1 MTKVNHV
8 LLVEDEMA
16 LALIIKDVLKSQGFR
31 VSHVADGAQA
41 YLAYLSQKPDLLILD
56 VMLPGDD
63 GLAIAKKI
71 RVEDKQTPII
81 FLTARSMPQD
91 VLNGFESGGNDY
103 LKKPFDMDELVVRIK
118 VLLNQNRLLETTE
131 TALTNGTVDIGEYQ
145 YDVMRLTLTHHGIAR
160 QLTAREGEALKVL
173 YQFRNRLLTRK
184 HFLMQVWGDDDFFS
198 SRSLDVYISRLRKY
212 LRADPMVQII
222 NHRGFGYK
230 LIC

>member
-1 MTKVNHV
+1 MSRVKQI
-8 LLVEDEMA
+8 LLVEDEPA
-16 LALIIKDVLKSQGFR
+16 LGQILKDVLESQGFAL
-31 VSHVADGAQA
+31 SLLDDGSKA
-41 YLAYLSQKPDLLILD
+41 YSAYVTEKPDLLILD
-56 VMLPGDD
+56 VMLPGED

-71 RVEDKQTPII
+71 RVEDKQTPVI

-103 LKKPFDMDELVVRIK
+103 LKKPFDMDELVVRVK

-131 TALTNGTVDIGEYQ
+131 TTLTNGIVDIGEYQ
-145 YDVMRLTLTHHGIAR
+145 YDVMRLLLSHQGGTR

-184 HFLMQVWGDDDFFS
+184 DFLLQVWGDDDFFS

-212 LRADPMVQII
+212 LKADPMVQII

>member
-1 MTKVNHV
+1 MIKSPKI

-16 LALIIKDVLKSQGFR
+16 LGNIIADVLQSQGFM
-31 VSHVADGAQA
+31 VVHIGDGTQA
-41 YLAYLSQKPDLLILD
+41 YLSYLEEKPDLMILD
-56 VMLPGDD
+56 VMLPGES
-63 GLAIAKKI
+63 GLAIAQKI
-71 RVEDKQTPII
+71 RIEDKQTPII

-91 VLNGFESGGNDY
+91 LLDGFESGGNDY
-103 LKKPFDMDELVVRIK
+103 LKKPFDMDELVVRVK
-118 VLLNQNRLLETTE
+118 VLLNHNRLLESAE
-131 TALTNGTVDIGEYQ
+131 PKLSGTVEIGEYR
-145 YDVMRLTLTHHGIAR
+145 YDVMRLVLIHAGTSR

-184 HFLMQVWGDDDFFS
+184 HFLLQVWGDDDFFS

-212 LRADPMVQII
+212 LKTDPMVQII